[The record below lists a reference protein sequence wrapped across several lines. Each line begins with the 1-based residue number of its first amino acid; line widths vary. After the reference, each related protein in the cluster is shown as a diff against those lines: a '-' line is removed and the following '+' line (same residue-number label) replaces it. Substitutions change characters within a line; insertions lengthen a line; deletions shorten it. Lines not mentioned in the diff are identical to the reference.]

1 MAMGNSK
8 DRFFCRATLAIG
20 KSQEI
25 LATRNFP
32 SANEAADWALLT
44 AQHLK
49 LSLGAATY
57 DKIDDELAIEIR
69 GHVADDP
76 NAAQQV
82 VFAGSL
88 SIASAKLAD
97 CVATFERETLPK
109 LHVEAANRIA
119 SRARRRY
126 WIAAAGA
133 GTLAVAVIGVLLV
146 PPILDPERVAEA
158 LLSGPP
164 AQMSG
169 RWAIGDP
176 KTNCQTNYI
185 EFDRRHYGAMVG
197 TNRQSFTAA
206 YAQPTQDTMRV
217 EYAQGGIRLV
227 QIFRLSAQTGL
238 MTIVNVESSEPEIQA
253 AARNAIG
260 TTLAKCP

>member
-1 MAMGNSK
+1 MANSK

-32 SANEAADWALLT
+32 SASEAADWALLT

-49 LSLGAATY
+49 LSLGASAY
-57 DKIDDELAIEIR
+57 GKIDEALAIEIH

-76 NAAQQV
+76 QAAQHV

-88 SIASAKLAD
+88 SLASAKLAD
-97 CVATFERETLPK
+97 SVAAFEREMLPK
-109 LHVEAANRIA
+109 FRAEAASRIA
-119 SRARRRY
+119 SNAKRRY
-126 WIAAAGA
+126 WLAAAGV
-133 GTLAVAVIGVLLV
+133 GTLALAVIGVLLV

-185 EFDRRHYGAMVG
+185 EFDRRHYGAAIG
-197 TNRQSFTAA
+197 ANRQSFTAA
-206 YAQPTQDTMRV
+206 YTQPTPDTMRV
-217 EYAQGGIRLV
+217 EYAQGGIRLA
-227 QIFRLSAQTGL
+227 QIFRLSPQTGL

-253 AARNAIG
+253 AARKAIG
-260 TTLAKCP
+260 TVLTKCP